1 MVTRIEKLQQIIEI
15 AKEPKAIQLPPIIYG
30 LDTILGGALYAHVRD
45 EIGPSGVIYIADKDY
60 IECTITM
67 MSRIL
72 AVDPTNKIQYI
83 MDGTAG
89 KDDFDC
95 DGFALRLAGN
105 LSIPGYEDL
114 AFGLAWSNTH
124 AFNVF
129 WNGKRL
135 MRIEPQ
141 NDGMVLYERKDGMYY
156 PIRFIMI

>member
-1 MVTRIEKLQQIIEI
+1 
-15 AKEPKAIQLPPIIYG
+15 
-30 LDTILGGALYAHVRD
+30 
-45 EIGPSGVIYIADKDY
+45 
-60 IECTITM
+60 
-67 MSRIL
+67 
-72 AVDPTNKIQYI
+72 
-83 MDGTAG
+83 
-89 KDDFDC
+89 
-95 DGFALRLAGN
+95 LRLAGN
-105 LSIPGYEDL
+105 LSVPGYEDL